1 MKPLTKTSISV
12 AMAAMFLTGAVVL
25 TATAEQKGKKQVP
38 FSGTLQAHEAV
49 VSEDP
54 GTSFVTDGSGD
65 GIATHLGRFTLTWEF
80 TVLLADGTGSG
91 PVRYIAANGDQIFMT
106 AVGQSEPTATP
117 GVFHIVEIQ
126 TITGGTGRFAGA
138 QGSFIVDRLVDLA
151 TGLTSG
157 SFHGSITSPGAAH

>member
-1 MKPLTKTSISV
+1 MRTLTKTGISV
-12 AMAAMFLTGAVVL
+12 AMAVLFLGGAV
-25 TATAEQKGKKQVP
+25 AGPAAAEPKGETQVP
-38 FSGTLQAHEAV
+38 FSGSLQAHEAV

-54 GTSFVTDGSGD
+54 GISFVTDGSGD

-80 TVLLADGTGSG
+80 TVILADGTGSG
-91 PVRYIAANGDQIFMT
+91 PARYIAANGDQIFMT

-138 QGSFIVDRLVDLA
+138 QGSFIVDRLIDEA

-157 SFHGSITSPGAAH
+157 SFHGTITSPGAAH